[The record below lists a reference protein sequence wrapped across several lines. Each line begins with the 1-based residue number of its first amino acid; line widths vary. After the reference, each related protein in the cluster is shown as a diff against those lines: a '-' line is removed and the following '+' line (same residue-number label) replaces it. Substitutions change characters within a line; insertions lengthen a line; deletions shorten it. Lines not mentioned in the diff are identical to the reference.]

1 MNESTCII
9 IGAARNIAAF
19 LPQTLQQINKIIP
32 MWKEAAVV
40 IAENGSTDATKQ
52 ILADYK
58 TASTRH
64 RTDILTLDATANPI
78 AARTVR
84 LAHVRTKLLEHVHTH
99 FPSFDYILMVD
110 LDGVLDG
117 FRIQTLETAFKPTHP
132 PWDALFA
139 NTKTTYYDIWALRS
153 KALGITFDCWDLI
166 YHMRAQM
173 GADLA
178 TAKAIAVKKYQT
190 KIKPSTPLIPVES
203 AFGGLGL
210 YRLSKTIGCAYNGMT
225 TFCSCKTHIHVPAG
239 FACRSDTCE
248 HVSFHKDMIEKNGA
262 KLYIIPSIQV
272 NSQEEHL

>member
-1 MNESTCII
+1 MNESTCVI
-9 IGAARNIAAF
+9 IGAARNIATF
-19 LPQTLQQINKIIP
+19 LPQTLEQINKIVP
-32 MWKEAAVV
+32 LWKEAAVV
-40 IAENGSTDATKQ
+40 IAENGSTDATQQ

-58 TASTRH
+58 LSASH
-64 RTDILTLDATANPI
+64 RVDILTLDATANEIPV
-78 AARTVR
+78 RTAR

-110 LDGVLDG
+110 LDGILDG

-139 NTKTTYYDIWALRS
+139 NTKTSYYDIWALRS

-166 YHMRAQM
+166 QHMQIQM
-173 GADLA
+173 GADVE
-178 TAKAIAVKKYQT
+178 TAKAFAVKKYQI

-210 YRLSKTIGCAYNGMT
+210 YRLSKTIGCAYNGMAT
-225 TFCSCKTHIHVPAG
+225 VCSCTDQMKVIKGTCFPH
-239 FACRSDTCE
+239 TCE
-248 HVSFHKDMIEKNGA
+248 HVSFHKDMIEKHGA
-262 KLYIIPSIQV
+262 KLFIIPSIQI